1 MKGKLLN
8 ITIQLPSFTRYVASN
23 YYDLATKI
31 RVGGGNPWT
40 VGDLRILFDD
50 LDDVRIATN
59 KGFLVFHYEDE
70 TIRFDFYNGFAY
82 NTASVP
88 DILKFAK
95 DNDDFDMMVM
105 SLPHDGGYIGKQ
117 MSKPELDKLF
127 VDGIEYFHDKEDSD
141 GFFGAIEDLKEN
153 AIECAIEIAFD
164 TDAAMESWNKGIE
177 LTPKSHSMMTVVRE
191 EKVS

>member
-8 ITIQLPSFTRYVASN
+8 IDISLPSFTRFVGST
-23 YYDLATKI
+23 YYDLSTKI
-31 RVGGGNPWT
+31 RIDGGNPWS
-40 VGDLRILFDD
+40 VGDLRILFDS
-50 LDDVRIATN
+50 LDNVRIATG
-59 KGFLVFHYEDE
+59 KGYLVFYYDDE

-105 SLPHDGGYIGKQ
+105 SLPHDGGYVGKQ

-141 GFFGAIEDLKEN
+141 GFFGALEDLKEN
-153 AIECAIEIAFD
+153 TIECAIELAFD
-164 TDAAMESWNKGIE
+164 TDTAMESWNKGAE
-177 LTPKSHSMMTVVRE
+177 LAPKSHAMMTVKRE
-191 EKVS
+191 KIVT